1 MPPHRP
7 FPLGRLATRLARELG
22 IANEI
27 PSADAKTALAS
38 FVDLHGS
45 VEIARALGARVP
57 PGIPEEK
64 REEAAATRERLK
76 ARIATIARSAAEAK
90 LTGLPGV
97 PHLSP
102 ATVLASIRVAGVV
115 EDRDLRSIDRAGRA
129 LWSPFMAALARRVSR
144 AQADLDAIFTEEA
157 GALASIGGR
166 AAYVLALD
174 AMLDR
179 VTDAGVAP
187 VIDRI
192 GDLLARRFRSM
203 MEAAVKELPP
213 EPQHADVAP
222 WIAPGGFLETQVARG
237 ESLLRA
243 LIDHRVA
250 RAHALVDAATA

>member
-1 MPPHRP
+1 VPPHRP

-22 IANEI
+22 VANEMQ
-27 PSADAKTALAS
+27 PPDAKTALAS

-57 PGIPEEK
+57 SGIPEEK
-64 REEAAATRERLK
+64 RAEATAVRERLQ
-76 ARIATIARSAAEAK
+76 ARIATIARAAAEAR

-97 PHLSP
+97 PHLTP
-102 ATVLASIRVAGVV
+102 ATVLASIRVAGVI

-157 GALASIGGR
+157 GALASTFGR

-192 GDLLARRFRSM
+192 GDLLARRFRLL
-203 MEAAVKELPP
+203 MEAAVKELPEAP
-213 EPQHADVAP
+213 GHADVAP
-222 WIAPGGFLETQVARG
+222 WIAAGGLLETQVARG
-237 ESLLRA
+237 EMLLRA